1 MVYLYYIIIICLER
15 LPRACSGPRTPNDS
29 LVKRRI
35 TLSSSP
41 LAKLEG
47 RENFLPTKARPPI
60 EFSQRRVWQTPC
72 LDHQNALE

>member
-1 MVYLYYIIIICLER
+1 MLKTILSDGLKIDEQIILSDGLLIHYLIG
-15 LPRACSGPRTPNDS
+15 ACSGPRTPNDS

-47 RENFLPTKARPPI
+47 QEKISYHRK
-60 EFSQRRVWQTPC
+60 RVMKS
-72 LDHQNALE
+72 LVGK